1 MNARFPTKNI
11 QKTFKD
17 NLKIKF
23 TIRLLQVAKTNLKM
37 MIIVM
42 LMNKSLKNDRK
53 KFVRIFL
60 NTHFVP

>member
-1 MNARFPTKNI
+1 
-11 QKTFKD
+11 
-17 NLKIKF
+17 
-23 TIRLLQVAKTNLKM
+23 